1 MQNLNRPISPHLT
14 IYNPQKASTF
24 SIWHRISGVFMFTI
38 ITSSLLILNNLYL
51 SYTTVFLVPL
61 LFKYFLFD
69 WLLFSCKLLLQ
80 TIFLYHT
87 INGIR
92 HLLWDS
98 VIHVNTIKMRKDANI
113 LLFVAFI
120 IILIQFCV
128 EFQLRK

>member
-98 VIHVNTIKMRKDANI
+98 VIHVNIIKMRKDANI